1 MEWSGRSES
10 LQSLMNLR
18 TTSQRVNKER
28 GLDQRQDQAP
38 SMQAKAKEL

>member
-1 MEWSGRSES
+1 MEWLGRLES
-10 LQSLMNLR
+10 LQSLMNLK
-18 TTSQRVNKER
+18 TTNQRVNKER

>member
-1 MEWSGRSES
+1 MEWLGRLES
-10 LQSLMNLR
+10 LRSLMNPK
-18 TTSQRVNKER
+18 TISQRVNKER

>member
-1 MEWSGRSES
+1 MEWLGRLES
-10 LQSLMNLR
+10 LQFLMNPR
-18 TTSQRVNKER
+18 TISQRVNKEL